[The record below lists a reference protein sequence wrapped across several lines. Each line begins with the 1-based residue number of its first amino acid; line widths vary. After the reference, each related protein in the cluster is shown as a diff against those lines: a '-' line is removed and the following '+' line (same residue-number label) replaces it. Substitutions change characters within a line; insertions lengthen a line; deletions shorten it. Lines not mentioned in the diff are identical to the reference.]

1 MPTGLHSFAT
11 NKCRDSVPHHPK
23 PSDAERI
30 ELLIFHFNYIRT
42 FVILNSFVTV
52 ASIFSEQIIYI
63 HFILKKMLKFV
74 WSCGIM
80 YASGIIL
87 GSVRFPVS
95 HSLGCAFRL
104 GQQRAE

>member
-1 MPTGLHSFAT
+1 MNAA
-11 NKCRDSVPHHPK
+11 NSVPHHPK

-30 ELLIFHFNYIRT
+30 ELLIFHFNYIRI

-52 ASIFSEQIIYI
+52 VSIFSEQIIYI
-63 HFILKKMLKFV
+63 HFILRKMLKFV

-80 YASGIIL
+80 L